1 MKVLRFLLF
10 SVVFLTAFTASI
22 EGHSQEK
29 ELQKFVKKF
38 MKEMVNWDDIS
49 SFIHP
54 EMAGYDTL
62 VTDRI
67 LIHDYYLETYT
78 DSSFTIRS
86 KTTKYRDFCSRT
98 TFQFAV
104 VQGQYF
110 IIPSAPDPNADKG
123 WEKWYDPWVLHE
135 RLCETDEEKD

>member
-1 MKVLRFLLF
+1 MRLQRYLIF
-10 SVVFLTAFTASI
+10 SIVFFAACAVPI
-22 EGHSQEK
+22 EGRSQDK
-29 ELQKFVKKF
+29 ELNKFVKKF
-38 MKEMVNWDDIS
+38 MKKMADWDDIS

-98 TFQFAV
+98 TFRFAV
-104 VQGQYF
+104 VQEQYF
-110 IIPSAPDPNADKG
+110 IIPSAPDPNAKKG
-123 WEKWYDPWVLHE
+123 WEKWYDPWILHE
-135 RLCETDEEKD
+135 RLCETEEEKD